1 MRRFVLAAIALGAF
15 GVGGALGAVGSG
27 GQAAEAARAPGLTPL
42 QQRLAS
48 GAVRDA
54 MQDRTAA
61 RVSPQLQ
68 ALAQIGPTDL
78 TGCPA
83 NRGSN
88 VQVNQDCQ
96 NVSDPDLAGRG
107 QAQNETAVAQDPSR
121 PERMVAAAND
131 YRRGDSNCHTS
142 YSSDSG
148 RSWKDSSPPT
158 SFTRGDAFGGFPR
171 KYWQAAGDPTVAWD
185 TKGNAYLTCLFFD
198 RGGAVSQ
205 NPAASS
211 AFYVFRSTGT
221 GGGSWNFP
229 GRPVAESSDPTG
241 GGEAAFLDKEL
252 MTIDNHRGSR
262 FQDRIYVSWTRFDP
276 DGTSYIYLA
285 YSRDYGEHFSPPKL
299 VSRDSALC
307 PLNFDL
313 PVPQG
318 ACNVNQFSQP
328 FTGSDGTLYVTWANY
343 NTTGLGPRGED
354 RAAPSTDNRAQILLA
369 RSTDGGNSFS
379 APVRVGDFY
388 DLPDCA
394 TYQDGK
400 GEGVS
405 CIPEKGETSNSIFRA
420 TNYPVGG
427 VNPADAREVMV
438 TFGSY
443 LNRHSRESNGCVPQ
457 GFNPDTLLPLY
468 KGVKTRGACNNDI
481 VVSRSRNRGQSFT
494 GSSTNVRQL
503 PAARESDPRA
513 DQFWQWAAFNP
524 AGRLAVSYYDRAY
537 GNDELT
543 GFSDVSLSG
552 SRNGSAFRTVRVTSA
567 AMPPPTQFEAG
578 FFGDYSAL
586 SADDTAHPVWMD
598 TRDPEL
604 FVCRDSAGTITQPPA
619 LCPAAAP
626 NAAVANDQNI
636 NTRSLP
642 VPLP

>member
-1 MRRFVLAAIALGAF
+1 MRRFVLAAIALGAL

-27 GQAAEAARAPGLTPL
+27 EQAAEAARAPGLTPM

-54 MQDRTAA
+54 VQERRTA

-107 QAQNETAVAQDPSR
+107 QAQNETTVAQDPSR
-121 PERMVAAAND
+121 PARMVAAAND
-131 YRRGDSNCHTS
+131 YRRGDSNCHTY

-205 NPAASS
+205 NPDASS

-252 MTIDNHRGSR
+252 MTVDNHRGSR

-276 DGTSYIYLA
+276 DGTVL
-285 YSRDYGEHFSPPKL
+285 H
-299 VSRDSALC
+299 
-307 PLNFDL
+307 L
-313 PVPQG
+313 P
-318 ACNVNQFSQP
+318 
-328 FTGSDGTLYVTWANY
+328 
-343 NTTGLGPRGED
+343 R
-354 RAAPSTDNRAQILLA
+354 LLA
-369 RSTDGGNSFS
+369 RLRRAFQSAEACEPRQRVVPGGLRPSDAARRLQRQPVLAAVHGVGRHALRDLGQLQHHGPWPARRGPGRTVDRQSRADPARSLDGRWQQLLG
-379 APVRVGDFY
+379 AGEGGRLLRPAGLH
-388 DLPDCA
+388 DLPGRQRRGRRPA
-394 TYQDGK
+394 
-400 GEGVS
+400 
-405 CIPEKGETSNSIFRA
+405 FR
-420 TNYPVGG
+420 
-427 VNPADAREVMV
+427 R
-438 TFGSY
+438 
-443 LNRHSRESNGCVPQ
+443 
-457 GFNPDTLLPLY
+457 
-468 KGVKTRGACNNDI
+468 RGRPRI
-481 VVSRSRNRGQSFT
+481 RSSG
-494 GSSTNVRQL
+494 
-503 PAARESDPRA
+503 PRTTP
-513 DQFWQWAAFNP
+513 WAA
-524 AGRLAVSYYDRAY
+524 SIQ
-537 GNDELT
+537 
-543 GFSDVSLSG
+543 
-552 SRNGSAFRTVRVTSA
+552 
-567 AMPPPTQFEAG
+567 PTHA
-578 FFGDYSAL
+578 
-586 SADDTAHPVWMD
+586 
-598 TRDPEL
+598 R
-604 FVCRDSAGTITQPPA
+604 
-619 LCPAAAP
+619 
-626 NAAVANDQNI
+626 
-636 NTRSLP
+636 
-642 VPLP
+642 